1 MLASTLLLSAL
12 VPAIA
17 AQGWQTGRCTYHPY
31 QEDLARLG
39 SAYDNSP
46 GWCGIRYTAL
56 DITRVVA
63 IRGVTAG
70 QCAQC
75 LEFRNAAGGPSEF
88 VLIIDEKGAEG
99 LDISR
104 SSFSSAFP
112 GQNPLDPQTCAWRIV
127 DPSNCAG
134 ICRGSALECTP
145 GQRNLLPASQ
155 LPPLGSSG
163 NSGGSNSGGNNSGG
177 NNNSGGS
184 AGTPNNGGSGNGS
197 RTTSSARPPTTTTRI
212 VPAPPPTSSSR
223 IASATRSAAA
233 SPSSTS
239 ASAEAE
245 QTGPATRPFVWP
257 SPDSTGSPYNGASVP
272 GLVPMGTISGAR
284 SAAAPSLGIT
294 AAAALLIAALVL

>member
-1 MLASTLLLSAL
+1 MLSASL
-12 VPAIA
+12 IA
-17 AQGWQTGRCTYHPY
+17 ASLPLAAAAVYQLPAASSLVSSEWQTGRCTYHPY

-63 IRGVTAG
+63 VNGVTAG
-70 QCAQC
+70 DCAQC

-88 VLIIDEKGAEG
+88 VLIIDQKGDPG

-104 SSFSSAFP
+104 SSFSAAFP

-163 NSGGSNSGGNNSGG
+163 NSGGKNSGGNNSGS
-177 NNNSGGS
+177 SGIS
-184 AGTPNNGGSGNGS
+184 
-197 RTTSSARPPTTTTRI
+197 SSAAI
-212 VPAPPPTSSSR
+212 K
-223 IASATRSAAA
+223 
-233 SPSSTS
+233 SSTS
-239 ASAEAE
+239 ASPTSSAS
-245 QTGPATRPFVWP
+245 ATYQAATTMSSGQSTSTQHAASSSQIPSSSFNWP
-257 SPDSTGSPYNGASVP
+257 SPEATGSSRGSSDVAPLGVVSGSISHSGPSLLASV
-272 GLVPMGTISGAR
+272 
-284 SAAAPSLGIT
+284 AAAVLCS
-294 AAAALLIAALVL
+294 AALLL